1 MEGRENG
8 KEVYAVG
15 PGTSEFPLETQDF
28 LWEISSPQVTH
39 NPLHEK
45 FHKEFPKDSVPP
57 TYGPE
62 VDLEHEKSLIV
73 NPGHKWTTA
82 AGSFRTISRDPST
95 SCQGETC
102 L

>member
-57 TYGPE
+57 RLSVSTPLPE
-62 VDLEHEKSLIV
+62 RPNDWILLGLSGSGVQPSGWWTPTAEEGNSL
-73 NPGHKWTTA
+73 
-82 AGSFRTISRDPST
+82 
-95 SCQGETC
+95 
-102 L
+102 